1 MAGTGMAAAQLMAVL
16 SLSLSSDH
24 QVLETSFEEVAP

>member
-1 MAGTGMAAAQLMAVL
+1 MAGTGVAVARLMAVL
-16 SLSLSSDH
+16 RLSLSSDH